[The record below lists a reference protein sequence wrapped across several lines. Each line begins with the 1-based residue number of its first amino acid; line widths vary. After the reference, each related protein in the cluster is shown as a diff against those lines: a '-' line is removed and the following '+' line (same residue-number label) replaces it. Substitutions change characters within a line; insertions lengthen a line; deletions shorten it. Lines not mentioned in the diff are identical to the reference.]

1 MVRLWLKSG
10 KEGEYMEGLMY
21 ERFEQDLLDH
31 WVKSQESARVGQKT
45 TVVCLQMNNG
55 FEVVGQSA
63 CVNPDEYDY
72 ELGVY
77 YATKDA
83 LKRIADIVAYLEH
96 EGTF

>member
-1 MVRLWLKSG
+1 MELK
-10 KEGEYMEGLMY
+10 Y
-21 ERFEQDLLDH
+21 EAYEQTLLNN
-31 WVKSQESARVGQKT
+31 WVKGQESAKVGAKT

-63 CVNPDEYDY
+63 CVNPEEYDY
-72 ELGVY
+72 ELGTY

-96 EGTF
+96 ECSF

>member
-1 MVRLWLKSG
+1 MELKY
-10 KEGEYMEGLMY
+10 EGY
-21 ERFEQDLLDH
+21 EQNLLDQ
-31 WVKSQESARVGQKT
+31 WVQGQESARVGVKT

-55 FEVVGQSA
+55 YEVLGTSA

-83 LKRIADIVAYLEH
+83 LKKVGDIVGYLEH
-96 EGTF
+96 QNSFS

>member
-1 MVRLWLKSG
+1 
-10 KEGEYMEGLMY
+10 MEGLMY
-21 ERFEQDLLDH
+21 ERYEQELLDH
-31 WVKSQESARVGQKT
+31 WVKSQESARVGLKT